1 MFCTNLDQFLQFSYQ
16 TLVRRRRAAGSCK
29 RTLFGGAEQA
39 KSRAGAFS
47 DLRAGV
53 VLACLRLAPAFVLYE
68 AITFQESATKVP
80 PDQNSAEPFFGR
92 SLVVFGPFL
101 VVWSGIL
108 ERGSPLD
115 T

>member
-29 RTLFGGAEQA
+29 RTLFGGAGQA

-47 DLRAGV
+47 ELRAGV
-53 VLACLRLAPAFVLYE
+53 VLACLRLASAFVRYE
-68 AITFQESATKVP
+68 GITFQKSPTKVP
-80 PDQNSAEPFFGR
+80 TDQNSREPFSGR
-92 SLVVFGPFL
+92 SLVVLGPFL

-108 ERGSPLD
+108 
-115 T
+115 